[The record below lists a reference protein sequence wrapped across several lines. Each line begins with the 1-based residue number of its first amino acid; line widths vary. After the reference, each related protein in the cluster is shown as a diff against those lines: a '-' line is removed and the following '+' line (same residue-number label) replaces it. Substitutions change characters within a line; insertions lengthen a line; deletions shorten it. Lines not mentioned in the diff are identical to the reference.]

1 MPSDPQAVLAR
12 SYNDCDC
19 VPGHKCDCWEL
30 KDLFDLQQTRMEA
43 ATKLWR
49 ERNPGN
55 DLVLPDLGRLLDWM
69 ARALAESEKRVR
81 VLTEAVAVLM
91 NAADDWEAQWHDCRC
106 EWHRRLNRA
115 VGIAANLSARAALSE
130 PETPRW
136 VCDWTPDELNPG
148 PECPYCADRMC
159 ARFDGLDGCHHSI
172 EERHGEPETPR

>member
-69 ARALAESEKRVR
+69 ARALAESEERAELGDAWAAAEATGV
-81 VLTEAVAVLM
+81 TELGVSCR
-91 NAADDWEAQWHDCRC
+91 NDGPEAGCY
-106 EWHRRLNRA
+106 A
-115 VGIAANLSARAALSE
+115 VGLRPVMSMHDTFGPFETPVAALRALAAALSE
-130 PETPRW
+130 PETPR
-136 VCDWTPDELNPG
+136 
-148 PECPYCADRMC
+148 
-159 ARFDGLDGCHHSI
+159 
-172 EERHGEPETPR
+172 